1 MTTDKKSDTPRTDE
15 ASRAEAM
22 LRKEN
27 NGWYIGSPVFDL
39 ACQLERELNE
49 ATYRIAELESQRENW
64 RMSSVCR
71 ELEAK
76 CKELEKDKARID
88 WLDANIYGSTG
99 QPETEHTPHPVHT
112 WIFEAPIFSDEDG
125 GLRASIDAAM
135 AQNDER

>member
-49 ATYRIAELESQRENW
+49 AIYRIAELESQRENW

-71 ELEAK
+71 ELDAK
-76 CKELEKDKARID
+76 CKELEKDRARLD
-88 WLDANIYGSTG
+88 WLESHGPQFWIEIELINKPHGLGCGEGSANLIR
-99 QPETEHTPHPVHT
+99 EV
-112 WIFEAPIFSDEDG
+112 
-125 GLRASIDAAM
+125 IDAAM
-135 AQNDER
+135 EDNP